1 MTKAQPARIHPTA
14 VISPE
19 AELADDVTVGPHVV
33 IEGPVRIG
41 PQCTIR
47 AHAYLCGPLT
57 MGAGNAVYQGAYSA
71 KDRSTSNTTVSR
83 RAWRSATAI
92 SFAST

>member
-41 PQCTIR
+41 SQCTI
-47 AHAYLCGPLT
+47 ALT
-57 MGAGNAVYQGAYSA
+57 PIFAALSRWAPEMPSIKAPYWA
-71 KDRSTSNTTVSR
+71 KDRST
-83 RAWRSATAI
+83 
-92 SFAST
+92 